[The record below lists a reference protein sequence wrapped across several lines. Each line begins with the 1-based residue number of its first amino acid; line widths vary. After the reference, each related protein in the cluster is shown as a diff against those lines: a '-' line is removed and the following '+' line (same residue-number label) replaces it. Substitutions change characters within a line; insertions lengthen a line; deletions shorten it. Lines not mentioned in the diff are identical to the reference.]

1 MDPTTAALLDTLAL
15 CREQL
20 PPDTHP
26 IILVRL
32 QVLERLITHAVAR
45 EPQLWAT
52 VLARVE
58 RAVDQTLAE
67 RQRDGE

>member
-1 MDPTTAALLDTLAL
+1 MDPTTAALLDTLTL

-32 QVLERLITHAVAR
+32 QVLERLIKHAVAR
-45 EPQLWAT
+45 EPQLWAA
-52 VLARVE
+52 VLARGE
-58 RAVDQTLAE
+58 RAVDQTIAQG
-67 RQRDGE
+67 QRDSE